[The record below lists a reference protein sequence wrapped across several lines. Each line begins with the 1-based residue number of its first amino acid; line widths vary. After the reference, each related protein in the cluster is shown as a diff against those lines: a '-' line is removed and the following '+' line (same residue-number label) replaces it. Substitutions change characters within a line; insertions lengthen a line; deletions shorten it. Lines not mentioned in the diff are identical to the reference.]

1 MTQADF
7 ISLLQ
12 HPESIQ
18 SEHISDL
25 KDLVENY
32 PFFSQ
37 ARMLYLKALQVSGS
51 IHFERAI
58 KTAAVYT
65 SQRRWFY
72 HFLYPEIFAKEVYR
86 RSEKGKPTGSY
97 FDLLNVIEK
106 EGGDSG
112 QTLKNLA
119 DQLKKARAMVM
130 ENPPVSEKDEPVLK
144 KESIQSSE
152 VQAEYFAVEMISEQ
166 EISEESVKQLIKN
179 RKYPEA
185 LEILK
190 KLNLN
195 NPKKSVYFAD
205 QIRFLEKVIEN
216 LKI

>member
-18 SEHISDL
+18 SEQISEL

-51 IHFERAI
+51 IHFEKAI

-65 SQRRWFY
+65 SQRRWLY

-86 RSEKGKPTGSY
+86 RPEKGKLTGSY
-97 FDLLNVIEK
+97 FDLLDVVEK

-130 ENPPVSEKDEPVLK
+130 ENSSASEKDEPVVK
-144 KESIQSSE
+144 KESIQSAE
-152 VQAEYFAVEMISEQ
+152 VQPEYFASEMISEQ

-179 RKYPEA
+179 KKYPEA

>member
-18 SEHISDL
+18 SEQISEL

-51 IHFERAI
+51 IHFEKAI

-65 SQRRWFY
+65 SQRRWLY

-86 RSEKGKPTGSY
+86 RSEKGKLTGSY
-97 FDLLNVIEK
+97 FDLLDVVEK

-119 DQLKKARAMVM
+119 EQLKKAR
-130 ENPPVSEKDEPVLK
+130 LW
-144 KESIQSSE
+144 
-152 VQAEYFAVEMISEQ
+152 
-166 EISEESVKQLIKN
+166 
-179 RKYPEA
+179 
-185 LEILK
+185 
-190 KLNLN
+190 
-195 NPKKSVYFAD
+195 
-205 QIRFLEKVIEN
+205 
-216 LKI
+216 

>member
-1 MTQADF
+1 MTQAEF
-7 ISLLQ
+7 LTLLQ
-12 HPESIQ
+12 HPESIT
-18 SEHISDL
+18 SEHTPDL
-25 KDLVENY
+25 KDLVEHY
-32 PFFSQ
+32 PYFSQ

-51 IHFERAI
+51 IHFEKTI
-58 KTAAVYT
+58 KTAVVYT
-65 SQRRWFY
+65 SQRRWLY
-72 HFLYPEIFAKEVYR
+72 HFLYPEVFAKEVYR
-86 RSEKGKPTGSY
+86 RPEKGKLTGSY
-97 FDLLNVIEK
+97 FDLLDVVEK

-130 ENPPVSEKDEPVLK
+130 ENPPAPNEEEPIKK
-144 KESIQSSE
+144 KESTKSPALQS
-152 VQAEYFAVEMISEQ
+152 EYFAEEIIPEL
-166 EISEESVKQLIKN
+166 EISEESVKRLIKN
-179 RKYPEA
+179 RKYTEA